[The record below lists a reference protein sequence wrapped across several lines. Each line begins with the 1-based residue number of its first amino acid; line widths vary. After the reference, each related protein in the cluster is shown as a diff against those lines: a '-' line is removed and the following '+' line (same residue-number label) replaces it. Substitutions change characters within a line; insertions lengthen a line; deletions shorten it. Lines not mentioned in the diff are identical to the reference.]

1 MPESLH
7 DELEVAVKIS
17 VRDIRERALDEHE
30 WKSRTGMT
38 EREGIQSS
46 LDGLMGVVGRTP
58 CGCVD

>member
-1 MPESLH
+1 MRIEARGLQDLIVKLGILPESLH

-38 EREGIQSS
+38 ER
-46 LDGLMGVVGRTP
+46 
-58 CGCVD
+58 